1 MCYYC
6 QRLTLD
12 HQDHLGRSCFDM
24 WHCENWFARLSVLWM
39 VQHRFSRGLRMVYH
53 LEHLYGFSLSEHI
66 NSYSHFLLKSLNI
79 TWQEKIFDIIHKNH
93 SHRYTLFISRKPE
106 SNWKKKRMFDKQTYC
121 AWAPQTGNWFAANR
135 SKYSNQRIYRPS
147 ANKKC
152 FERWVTVLTQILHF
166 SVHRII
172 FLIPPTTTDIS
183 DSIISNKQFL
193 PSQYFLMWK

>member
-66 NSYSHFLLKSLNI
+66 NSYSYFLLKSLNI
-79 TWQEKIFDIIHKNH
+79 TWQEKIFDIIHKKSFTSLH
-93 SHRYTLFISRKPE
+93 TVHLTEARKQLKEEAYVWQADVLRMSTIDGKLVCGEPFKIYQPTHLQAVCE
-106 SNWKKKRMFDKQTYC
+106 QEMFWEMSDCSNTD
-121 AWAPQTGNWFAANR
+121 
-135 SKYSNQRIYRPS
+135 S
-147 ANKKC
+147 A
-152 FERWVTVLTQILHF
+152 FF
-166 SVHRII
+166 GA
-172 FLIPPTTTDIS
+172 
-183 DSIISNKQFL
+183 
-193 PSQYFLMWK
+193 